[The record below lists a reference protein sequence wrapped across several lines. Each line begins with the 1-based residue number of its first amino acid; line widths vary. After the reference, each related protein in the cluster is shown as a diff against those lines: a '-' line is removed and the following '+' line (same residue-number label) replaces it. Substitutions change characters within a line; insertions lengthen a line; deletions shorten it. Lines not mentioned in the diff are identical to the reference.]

1 MFILLFFWNEFR
13 FKLSF
18 AKMIINMNYKNIEKN
33 NINLG
38 IQILRTI
45 LCFWVLSFHNN
56 EKGKIYYFIF
66 FITSRKFFHVPCFS
80 FISFYFSYNIFFLKN
95 ITKTKNRLER
105 LLIPYILWPIVI
117 FVINNIF
124 NNNEPISLYE
134 LKLQILLGA
143 QFLVPLWYLFGMIFL
158 TILFYIISV
167 LLKTYF
173 LSFIHFLC
181 FLSYISQYS
190 CYYTYLAQFKNGV
203 RIPISNTLGIFPL
216 CILGLSF
223 SSSKI
228 IEILKSNR
236 RKVLF
241 LSYISL
247 YMLFRYFIFIS
258 IGFYKGIEYIFSS
271 LFLFLGFYF
280 LPLDNVN
287 PFYKKMIKVISSYTN
302 GIYCLHRIIINVM
315 RKKFGLNGN
324 MKTGI
329 IIYMICYFISFIG
342 IKILGKSKLKY
353 LFI

>member
-1 MFILLFFWNEFR
+1 M
-13 FKLSF
+13 
-18 AKMIINMNYKNIEKN
+18 
-33 NINLG
+33 
-38 IQILRTI
+38 
-45 LCFWVLSFHNN
+45 
-56 EKGKIYYFIF
+56 
-66 FITSRKFFHVPCFS
+66 
-80 FISFYFSYNIFFLKN
+80 
-95 ITKTKNRLER
+95 
-105 LLIPYILWPIVI
+105 
-117 FVINNIF
+117 
-124 NNNEPISLYE
+124 
-134 LKLQILLGA
+134 
-143 QFLVPLWYLFGMIFL
+143 VPLWYLFGMIFL

-302 GIYCLHRIIINVM
+302 GIYCLHRIIINIM

-342 IKILGKSKLKY
+342 IKIFGKNKLKY